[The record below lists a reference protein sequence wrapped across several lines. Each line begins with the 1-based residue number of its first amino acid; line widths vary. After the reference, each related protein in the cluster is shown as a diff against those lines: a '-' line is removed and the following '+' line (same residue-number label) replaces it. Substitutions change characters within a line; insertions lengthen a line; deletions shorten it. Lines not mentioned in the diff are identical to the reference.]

1 MNYNLIIN
9 YLNTHHN
16 KDTKLQR
23 VNASRLSW
31 IPRISKQAYRPAW
44 STGCS
49 AEQGI
54 NSARTAP
61 GFASLTLGVMEYLT
75 NNSTN
80 PIYQVQPYVG
90 LQYHRN
96 RNSIQTLI
104 YWSNLIYT
112 PLDINTNNMS
122 FGIWDI
128 DWPGLTLHSG
138 TSAKH
143 CYIGMTFLLLL
154 LLLLSILL

>member
-1 MNYNLIIN
+1 MDTYSSKLNERNMNKLRNYFSQFNWVQLKEITYTDVMKDQAINNYNLIIN
-9 YLNTHHN
+9 NSNTHHN

-104 YWSNLIYT
+104 YWSNLI
-112 PLDINTNNMS
+112 
-122 FGIWDI
+122 
-128 DWPGLTLHSG
+128 
-138 TSAKH
+138 
-143 CYIGMTFLLLL
+143 
-154 LLLLSILL
+154 

>member
-1 MNYNLIIN
+1 MEDLENNESLMNYNLIIN

-23 VNASRLSW
+23 VNASRLPES
-31 IPRISKQAYRPAW
+31 PESPSRAYRPAW

-49 AEQGI
+49 AKQGI
-54 NSARTAP
+54 NSARTDP
-61 GFASLTLGVMEYLT
+61 GFALLTLGVMEYLT

-104 YWSNLIYT
+104 Y
-112 PLDINTNNMS
+112 
-122 FGIWDI
+122 
-128 DWPGLTLHSG
+128 
-138 TSAKH
+138 
-143 CYIGMTFLLLL
+143 
-154 LLLLSILL
+154 